1 MPKMWVNRDLN
12 ACINIAYALMR
23 GCGMVEFTKPACE
36 EVGVKPTLNA

>member
-23 GCGMVEFTKPACE
+23 G
-36 EVGVKPTLNA
+36 VGWWSSLNQHVKR